1 MVSSLDF
8 KSKRAWGLYA
18 SAIVCLIPAAF
29 LGLVYLRWL
38 CRRSSGKAGC
48 CLRPV
53 LFVVKEPR
61 GPHKLFA
68 WLLLAILL
76 RATWLILNGMNVL
89 GSEAQCLSGMD
100 CASQVVVT
108 LINRISQLLW
118 FVVASRVLPLLGFA
132 AHAKA
137 HAYEPGPLANPAKR
151 SLVEGL
157 PVMGWDLSH
166 LVLDWWLLVL
176 QLTVLIVTLFV
187 EIDYARAYPVY
198 EAYQLQ
204 VVAMN
209 ILLAAMYAL
218 AALQHREPLTAAA
231 RGLLQRVT
239 CGTVCGRDGSVSAE
253 RGRASSA
260 DLDMRAYFQY
270 DSETDD
276 TTDRLTDSTGEGR
289 RSLRMSPLG
298 GGGKDGVGVNAA
310 GRSGRAIDT
319 GPGAA
324 AASQAPVS
332 GAINS
337 GPSAPATNGPA
348 ASSGGSSAGI
358 DESFYVAFACWAL
371 LIAASLLVK
380 AALFA
385 YTPITSGGKI
395 SGVAS
400 EVVYPW
406 LFYVLPE
413 AGPPLLFLHMLL
425 RGGLF
430 SCAGWKCRP
439 RRMCRRRRTA
449 SSPTES
455 TGLLSAAA
463 AAPGKPSSAGIA
475 PHAAAAT
482 GATGPAS
489 AHPSSAPSGVPFA
502 LYGHERNQTPAE
514 STDSRTPAGVGAA
527 KGAALGA
534 TAAAGV
540 GAAAAG
546 VGAAA
551 AVAVEEDEE
560 DEPGCCG
567 QLSAFVVDAFTCCFG
582 ADVSPDF
589 L

>member
-8 KSKRAWGLYA
+8 KSKRAWELYA

-38 CRRSSGKAGC
+38 CRRTSGKAGC

-118 FVVASRVLPLLGFA
+118 FVVASRILPLLGFA

-218 AALQHREPLTAAA
+218 AALQHRGPLADAA
-231 RGLLQRVT
+231 RELLRRVT
-239 CGTVCGRDGSVSAE
+239 CGTVCGRDGSGSAE

-260 DLDMRAYFQY
+260 DMDMRAYFQY

-276 TTDRLTDSTGEGR
+276 GLTDSAGEGR

-298 GGGKDGVGVNAA
+298 GGGKDGVGANAA
-310 GRSGRAIDT
+310 GSGGPAVDA
-319 GPGAA
+319 GPGVAA
-324 AASQAPVS
+324 AAKAPVS

-337 GPSAPATNGPA
+337 APPASTTSGPTAPSQPGAG
-348 ASSGGSSAGI
+348 SGGGSAGV
-358 DESFYVAFACWAL
+358 DESFYAAFACWAL

-439 RRMCRRRRTA
+439 RRLCRRRRTA

-455 TGLLSAAA
+455 TSLLTAAA
-463 AAPGKPSSAGIA
+463 AASGKPGPAAIA
-475 PHAAAAT
+475 PHAAAT
-482 GATGPAS
+482 KGATVAAS
-489 AHPSSAPSGVPFA
+489 AHPTSAPFA
-502 LYGHERNQTPAE
+502 LYGHDRNQTPAVL
-514 STDSRTPAGVGAA
+514 TDGRTPAGVSGA

-534 TAAAGV
+534 TAAV
-540 GAAAAG
+540 GAG
-546 VGAAA
+546 TAA
-551 AVAVEEDEE
+551 AVAVDEDEE
-560 DEPGCCG
+560 EGEPGCCG

-582 ADVSPDF
+582 AGASPEF

>member
-8 KSKRAWGLYA
+8 KSKRAWELYA
-18 SAIVCLIPAAF
+18 SAIACLIPAVF

-38 CRRSSGKAGC
+38 CRRTSGKAGC

-61 GPHKLFA
+61 GPHKLVA

-89 GSEAQCLSGMD
+89 GSEAQCLSGMN

-118 FVVASRVLPLLGFA
+118 FVVASRILPLLGFA

-137 HAYEPGPLANPAKR
+137 HAYEPGPLANPTKR
-151 SLVEGL
+151 ALVEGL

-218 AALQHREPLTAAA
+218 AALQHRGPLAAAA
-231 RGLLQRVT
+231 RGLLRRVS
-239 CGTVCGRDGSVSAE
+239 CGTVCGWDGRGSAE
-253 RGRASSA
+253 RGRVNSA
-260 DLDMRAYFQY
+260 DMDMRAYFQY

-276 TTDRLTDSTGEGR
+276 TADGLTDSTGEGR
-289 RSLRMSPLG
+289 RSLRMAPLG
-298 GGGKDGVGVNAA
+298 GGGKDGVNASA
-310 GRSGRAIDT
+310 VGGNGRAADT

-324 AASQAPVS
+324 AAAKAPVA

-337 GPSAPATNGPA
+337 APPAPATSGPA
-348 ASSGGSSAGI
+348 ASPQLGAGSGGSSAGV
-358 DESFYVAFACWAL
+358 DESFYAAFACWAL

-439 RRMCRRRRTA
+439 RRMCRRRRA
-449 SSPTES
+449 ANRPTES
-455 TGLLSAAA
+455 TSLLSASAAESGKPSLAVIAPRAA
-463 AAPGKPSSAGIA
+463 AARDG
-475 PHAAAAT
+475 AT
-482 GATGPAS
+482 GAVQLP
-489 AHPSSAPSGVPFA
+489 AHPSSAPFA
-502 LYGHERNQTPAE
+502 LYGHDRKQPPAV
-514 STDSRTPAGVGAA
+514 SADGRTPAGVSAE

-534 TAAAGV
+534 TAAAG
-540 GAAAAG
+540 AG
-546 VGAAA
+546 MAA
-551 AVAVEEDEE
+551 AVAVEDEEAGE

-582 ADVSPDF
+582 AGASPEF